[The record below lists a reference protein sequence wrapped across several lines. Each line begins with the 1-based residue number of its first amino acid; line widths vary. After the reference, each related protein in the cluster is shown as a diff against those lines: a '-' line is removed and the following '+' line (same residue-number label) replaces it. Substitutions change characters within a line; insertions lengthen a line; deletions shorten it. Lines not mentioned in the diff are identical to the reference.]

1 MSRPLVL
8 ACVVIAA
15 AGCASDDE
23 PVEIDDPCVERPVI
37 AGGSVELGLEDRFT
51 PVVDGQE
58 VELVLGAQG
67 FWMFVINARVH
78 DMGPGLDTKAVLVDA
93 VDAAGEVATALA
105 KACRQRPFED
115 AGDGSLELTT
125 GFLVPL
131 HPSRTPTL
139 DGAAFTVRLEIRDA
153 EGHRAT
159 DQRTLIARKPR

>member
-1 MSRPLVL
+1 MVM
-8 ACVVIAA
+8 AATGCV
-15 AGCASDDE
+15 SDDDAGDA
-23 PVEIDDPCVERPVI
+23 DDPCIERPVI
-37 AGGSVELGLEDRFT
+37 AGGSVELGLDDQFT

-93 VDAAGEVATALA
+93 VDSSGAIATALA
-105 KACRQRPFED
+105 KACRQRPFQD

-125 GFLVPL
+125 GFLTPL

-139 DGAAFTVRLEIRDA
+139 DGAAFTIRLEIRDA